1 MTDLLR
7 LILSLFLS
15 LVLPGGGVTS
25 GERKVLSKQDIIAIV
40 VGVGG
45 FLLILIVVCTL
56 VMLKK
61 KKKHGVGKLNLS
73 FSV

>member
-1 MTDLLR
+1 M
-7 LILSLFLS
+7 
-15 LVLPGGGVTS
+15 LPGGGVTA
-25 GERKVLSKQDIIAIV
+25 GERKALSKQDIIAIV

-61 KKKHGVGKLNLS
+61 KKKHGVGELYL
-73 FSV
+73 